1 MVVLPDAGRPVS
13 QTIADEW
20 PLIDLLLSLDTS
32 SVCHWTST
40 SEGLKLIFSP
50 FNIRLYTPFEK
61 FSNRVYK

>member
-40 SEGLKLIFSP
+40 SERLMLIFSP
-50 FNIRLYTPFEK
+50 FNIRLFIPLGK
-61 FSNRVYK
+61 FSYGVYI